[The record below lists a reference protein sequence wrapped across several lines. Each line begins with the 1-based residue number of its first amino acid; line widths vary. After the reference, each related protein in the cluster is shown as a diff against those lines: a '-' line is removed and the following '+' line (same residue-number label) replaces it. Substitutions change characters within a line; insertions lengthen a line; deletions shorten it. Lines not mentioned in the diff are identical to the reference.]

1 MIVRPGLT
9 MGDDGPI
16 ALNLAQALDFIERVQ
31 SMDDSAQVIA
41 EFERIIDRFGCSMF
55 SAGLVENPTRIS
67 TPILI
72 STWPEEWQEHWVE
85 KKLWHVDPIV
95 HANLVRTEPFEWKD
109 IFQIS
114 SREGRQVF
122 YEARAFGLADGFTVP
137 SHHLSGPINTVTVVG
152 EKLDWSPK
160 ERAMMHLLSLYF
172 VGTLKRLMS
181 EGRNP
186 DEDPSPKFTPR
197 EIQVINYI
205 ASGKTSSEVSDIL
218 SISENTVNFHMKRIL
233 TKLDCHTRTQAVVEA
248 YRRGYLRP

>member
-1 MIVRPGLT
+1 
-9 MGDDGPI
+9 MGDAGPI
-16 ALNLAQALDFIERVQ
+16 ALNLVHALDFIERVQ
-31 SMDDSAQVIA
+31 EMDDSARVIA
-41 EFERIIDRFGCSMF
+41 EFERIIGQFGCSMF
-55 SAGLVENPTRIS
+55 SAGLVENPTRVS

-72 STWPEEWQEHWVE
+72 STWPEEWQEHWVD

-114 SREGRQVF
+114 SPEGRQVF

-172 VGTLKRLMS
+172 VGTLKRLMGEARHS
-181 EGRNP
+181 
-186 DEDPSPKFTPR
+186 DEEPSPKFTPR
-197 EIQVINYI
+197 EIQVINYV
-205 ASGKTSSEVSDIL
+205 ASGKTSSEVSGIL
-218 SISENTVNFHMKRIL
+218 SISENTVGFHMKRIL
-233 TKLDCHTRTQAVVEA
+233 AKLDCHTRTQAVVEA

>member
-1 MIVRPGLT
+1 MSLGSAPTVS
-9 MGDDGPI
+9 DEGPV
-16 ALNLAQALDFIERVQ
+16 ALNLARALDFIERVQ
-31 SMDDSAQVIA
+31 AMDDSAGVIA
-41 EFERIIDRFGCSMF
+41 EFERIIGQFGCSMF
-55 SAGLVENPTRIS
+55 SAGLVENPTRVS

-72 STWPEEWQEHWVE
+72 STWPDEWQEHWVE

-95 HANLVRTEPFEWKD
+95 HANLVRTEPFEWKE
-109 IFQIS
+109 IFQAS

-172 VGTLKRLMS
+172 VGTLKRLMG
-181 EGRNP
+181 ETR
-186 DEDPSPKFTPR
+186 DTDADPKFTAR

-205 ASGKTSSEVSDIL
+205 ATGKTSSEVADIL
-218 SISENTVNFHMKRIL
+218 SISENTVGFHMKRIL